1 MRLKQSCNKRNGF
14 YTVIKMSTNKANKP
28 ELLKNG
34 KRLDGRKAD
43 ELRPIKIVARVL
55 NDADGSAYIEW
66 GKNKILA
73 GVYGPSECIPR
84 HDQSLYRA
92 VIKCRYNMAPFSG
105 VEEHGR
111 SGPNRR
117 SKELSKVIKEAFENV
132 IISENFP
139 KTQIEIYVEVLQ
151 SDGGTRCAALTAAAV
166 ALADAG
172 IPMKDLISAVAVGKI
187 EGKMVLDLGKEE
199 DNFGQSDTAIAISP
213 RTGDLLLF
221 QMDGLLT
228 REELAQGVSMAK
240 EAANTIRQMQI
251 EAIKKVYDEPK
262 EERFLLMK

>member
-1 MRLKQSCNKRNGF
+1 MGGNS
-14 YTVIKMSTNKANKP
+14 ANAP
-28 ELLKNG
+28 QLLSDG
-34 KRLDGRKAD
+34 KRVDGRGVGD
-43 ELRPIKIVARVL
+43 LRPIKIEARVL

-92 VIKCRYNMAPFSG
+92 IVKCRYNMAPFSG
-105 VEEHGR
+105 AEEHGR

-117 SKELSKVIKEAFENV
+117 SKELSKVMREAFENV
-132 IISENFP
+132 IISESFP
-139 KTQIEIYVEVLQ
+139 KTQIEIYVEILQ

-172 IPMKDLISAVAVGKI
+172 IPMKDLPCAVAVCKI
-187 EGKMVLDLGKEE
+187 AGQMAVDPGKEE
-199 DNFGQSDTAIAISP
+199 DNFGESDMPIAFSP
-213 RTGDLLLF
+213 RNGEVLLF

-228 REELAQGVSMAK
+228 HDEFVQGLQFAK
-240 EAANTIRQMQI
+240 EAAGKIHAIQV
-251 EAIKKVYDEPK
+251 EAIKKVYDAPR
-262 EERFLLMK
+262 EERFLLIK

>member
-1 MRLKQSCNKRNGF
+1 MGGSA
-14 YTVIKMSTNKANKP
+14 ANKP
-28 ELLKNG
+28 VLFSNG
-34 KRLDGRKAD
+34 KRVDGRGVED
-43 ELRPIKIVARVL
+43 LRDIKIVARVL

-92 VIKCRYNMAPFSG
+92 VVKCRYNMAPFSG
-105 VEEHGR
+105 MEEHGR

-139 KTQIEIYVEVLQ
+139 KTQIEVFVEVLQ
-151 SDGGTRCAALTAAAV
+151 SDGGTRCAAVTAAAV

-172 IPMKDLISAVAVGKI
+172 IPMKDMINAVAVCKI
-187 EGKMVLDLGKEE
+187 DGEIAVDPGKEE
-199 DNFGQSDTAIAISP
+199 DNFGESDMPIAFSP
-213 RTGDLLLF
+213 RTGDVLLY

-228 REELAQGVSMAK
+228 REELERGFALARKASDK
-240 EAANTIRQMQI
+240 IRKLQVD
-251 EAIKKVYDEPK
+251 AIKKVYDEPR
-262 EERFLLMK
+262 EERFLVPSK

>member
-1 MRLKQSCNKRNGF
+1 MGATKD
-14 YTVIKMSTNKANKP
+14 KP
-28 ELLKNG
+28 VLLTGG
-34 KRLDGRKAD
+34 KRIDGRGAGD
-43 ELRPIKIVARVL
+43 IRPIKIESRVL

-73 GVYGPSECIPR
+73 GVYGPRECIPR

-92 VIKCRYNMAPFSG
+92 VVRCRYNMAPFSG
-105 VEEHGR
+105 MEEHGR

-117 SKELSKVIKEAFENV
+117 SKELSKVIREAFENV

-139 KTQIEIYVEVLQ
+139 KTQIDIFVEVLQ

-172 IPMKDLISAVAVGKI
+172 IPMKDMPCAVAVCKI
-187 EGKMVLDLGKEE
+187 DGKMAVDPGKEE
-199 DNFGQSDTAIAISP
+199 DNFGESDMPIAFSP
-213 RTGDLLLF
+213 RTGEILLY

-228 REELAQGVSMAK
+228 RDELAEAFSLAK
-240 EAANTIRQMQI
+240 AAAGKIRQIQV
-251 EAIKKVYDEPK
+251 EAIKKVYEEPR
-262 EERFLLMK
+262 EERFLVIKKD

>member
-1 MRLKQSCNKRNGF
+1 MG
-14 YTVIKMSTNKANKP
+14 STKDKP
-28 ELLKNG
+28 ELFANG
-34 KRLDGRKAD
+34 KRLDGRKVD
-43 ELRPIKIVARVL
+43 ELRNIKIVARVL

-92 VIKCRYNMAPFSG
+92 VIRCRYNMAPFSG
-105 VEEHGR
+105 MEEHGR
-111 SGPNRR
+111 SGPSRR

-132 IISENFP
+132 IITENFP
-139 KTQIEIYVEVLQ
+139 KTQIEVFVEVLQ

-172 IPMKDLISAVAVGKI
+172 IPMKDLICAVAVCKI
-187 EGKMVLDLGKEE
+187 GGKMAVDPGKEE
-199 DNFGQSDTAIAISP
+199 DNFGESDMPIAFSP
-213 RTGDLLLF
+213 RTGDILLY

-228 REELAQGVSMAK
+228 RDELAEGLSLAK
-240 EAANTIRQMQI
+240 AATETIRNLQV
-251 EAIKKVYDEPK
+251 EAIKKVYSEPK
-262 EERFLLMK
+262 EERFLLIK

>member
-1 MRLKQSCNKRNGF
+1 MGGN
-14 YTVIKMSTNKANKP
+14 AADKP
-28 ELLKNG
+28 KLFENG
-34 KRLDGRKAD
+34 KRVDGRKLD
-43 ELRPIKIVARVL
+43 ELRSVKIVARVL

-84 HDQSLYRA
+84 HDQSLYRS

-105 VEEHGR
+105 AEEHGR

-139 KTQIEIYVEVLQ
+139 KTQIAIYVEVLQ
-151 SDGGTRCAALTAAAV
+151 SDGGTRCAAVTAAAV

-172 IPMKDLISAVAVGKI
+172 IPMKDLISAVAVCKI
-187 EGKMVLDLGKEE
+187 DGKMAVDPGKEE
-199 DNFGQSDTAIAISP
+199 DNFGESDMPIAFSP
-213 RTGDLLLF
+213 RTGEMLLF

-228 REELAQGVSMAK
+228 KEELAQGVKMA
-240 EAANTIRQMQI
+240 ADASGAIRKMQMD
-251 EAIKKVYDEPK
+251 AIKKVYEEPK
-262 EERFLLMK
+262 EERFLTLK

>member
-1 MRLKQSCNKRNGF
+1 MMGGNS
-14 YTVIKMSTNKANKP
+14 ANKP
-28 ELLKNG
+28 VLLTNG
-34 KRLDGRKAD
+34 KRVDGRGVED
-43 ELRPIKIVARVL
+43 VRPMKIVARVL

-92 VIKCRYNMAPFSG
+92 IVKCRYNMAPFSG
-105 VEEHGR
+105 AEEHGR

-139 KTQIEIYVEVLQ
+139 KTQIEVYLEVLQ
-151 SDGGTRCAALTAAAV
+151 SDGGTRCAAVTAAAV

-172 IPMKDLISAVAVGKI
+172 IPMKDLINAVAVCKI
-187 EGKMVLDLGKEE
+187 DGQMAVDPGKEE
-199 DNFGQSDTAIAISP
+199 DNFGESDMPIAFSP
-213 RTGDLLLF
+213 RTGDVLLF
-221 QMDGLLT
+221 QMDGMLT
-228 REELAQGVSMAK
+228 PDELARGFELAK
-240 EAANTIRQMQI
+240 GASAKIRDIQI
-251 EAIKKVYDEPK
+251 EAIRKVYDEPR
-262 EERFLLMK
+262 EERFLVIDRTATEGGAPSPKAKREE

>member
-1 MRLKQSCNKRNGF
+1 LMGGNSKD
-14 YTVIKMSTNKANKP
+14 KP
-28 ELLKNG
+28 ALLVDG
-34 KRLDGRKAD
+34 KRVDGRNVN
-43 ELRPIKIVARVL
+43 ELREVKITARVL
-55 NDADGSAYIEW
+55 NDAKGSAYIEW

-73 GVYGPSECIPR
+73 GVYGPRECIPR

-92 VIKCRYNMAPFSG
+92 IVKCRYNMAPFSG
-105 VEEHGR
+105 MEEHGR

-139 KTQIEIYVEVLQ
+139 KTQIEIYVEILQ

-172 IPMKDLISAVAVGKI
+172 IPMKDLPCAVAICKI
-187 EGKMVLDLGKEE
+187 DGQMAVDPGKEE
-199 DNFGQSDTAIAISP
+199 DNFGESDMPIAFAP
-213 RTGDLLLF
+213 RNGDILLF

-228 REELAQGVSMAK
+228 QDELAQGISMAR
-240 EAANTIRQMQI
+240 EASKKIHEIQTAAIR
-251 EAIKKVYDEPK
+251 KVYDEPR
-262 EERFLLMK
+262 EERFLVIR

>member
-1 MRLKQSCNKRNGF
+1 MGATGKD
-14 YTVIKMSTNKANKP
+14 KP
-28 ELLKNG
+28 ELYSGG
-34 KRLDGRKAD
+34 KRVDGRGLG
-43 ELRPIKIVARVL
+43 ELRSIKIESRVL

-105 VEEHGR
+105 MEEHGR
-111 SGPNRR
+111 SGPSRR

-139 KTQIEIYVEVLQ
+139 KTQIEIFVEVLQ
-151 SDGGTRCAALTAAAV
+151 SDGGTRCAAVTAAAV

-172 IPMKDLISAVAVGKI
+172 IPMKDLICAVAVCKI
-187 EGKMVLDLGKEE
+187 DGHMAVDPGKEE
-199 DNFGQSDTAIAISP
+199 DNFGESDMPIAFSP
-213 RTGDLLLF
+213 RTGEVLLF
-221 QMDGLLT
+221 QMDGLLS
-228 REELAQGVSMAK
+228 REELAEGVSLAR
-240 EAANTIRQMQI
+240 AAAEKIRKIQVD
-251 EAIKKVYDEPK
+251 AIAKVYAEPK
-262 EERFLLMK
+262 EERALVIK

>member
-1 MRLKQSCNKRNGF
+1 MGGNSKD
-14 YTVIKMSTNKANKP
+14 KP
-28 ELLKNG
+28 ALLVDG
-34 KRLDGRKAD
+34 KRVDGRNVN
-43 ELRPIKIVARVL
+43 ELREVKITARVL
-55 NDADGSAYIEW
+55 NDAKGSAYIEW

-73 GVYGPSECIPR
+73 GVYGPRECIPR

-92 VIKCRYNMAPFSG
+92 IVKCRYNMAPFSG
-105 VEEHGR
+105 MEEHGR

-139 KTQIEIYVEVLQ
+139 KTQIEIYVEILQ

-172 IPMKDLISAVAVGKI
+172 IPMKDLPCAVAICKI
-187 EGKMVLDLGKEE
+187 DGQMAVDPGKEE
-199 DNFGQSDTAIAISP
+199 DNFGESDMPIAFAP
-213 RTGDLLLF
+213 RNGDILLF

-228 REELAQGVSMAK
+228 QDELAQGISMAR
-240 EAANTIRQMQI
+240 EASKKIHEIQTAAIR
-251 EAIKKVYDEPK
+251 KVYDEPR
-262 EERFLLMK
+262 EERFLVIR

>member
-1 MRLKQSCNKRNGF
+1 MGSA
-14 YTVIKMSTNKANKP
+14 SADKP
-28 ELLKNG
+28 KLLDNG
-34 KRLDGRKAD
+34 KRIDGRAKD
-43 ELRPIKIVARVL
+43 ELRPVKIVARVL
-55 NDADGSAYIEW
+55 NDADGSAYVEW
-66 GKNKILA
+66 GKNKVLA

-92 VIKCRYNMAPFSG
+92 IVKCRYNMAPFSG
-105 VEEHGR
+105 LEEHGR

-139 KTQIEIYVEVLQ
+139 KTQIEIFVEVLQ

-172 IPMKDLISAVAVGKI
+172 IPMKDLINAVAVCKI
-187 EGKMVLDLGKEE
+187 DSQMAVDPGKEE
-199 DNFGQSDTAIAISP
+199 DNFGESDMPIAFSP
-213 RTGDLLLF
+213 RTGELLLF

-228 REELAQGVSMAK
+228 KDELAEGVKLARQASDR
-240 EAANTIRQMQI
+240 IREMQV
-251 EAIKKVYDEPK
+251 EAIKKVYQEPR
-262 EERFLLMK
+262 EERFLTI